1 LSLINI
7 NVIHTFYSCTG
18 IINIK
23 TLVRYICI
31 FHLKNAGFLHDDFW
45 CLFLNI
51 WTIIAILVANSS
63 NWFLPGIYPPP
74 YELCACISQDYSLP
88 RKFEDFGM
96 VMMLTTV
103 IVWSFVT
110 IRVKIYKR
118 SLEGTVAPLVPSQTL
133 PTLHTISQ
141 NKLLSDFSFPIGC
154 LLPLTMAFSVIYI
167 FSSSKATV
175 NFNALKF
182 FYFLIM
188 PVAFN
193 LFAIL
198 FYANN
203 PKARTTLQREL
214 NDSFHSWIE
223 CNQ

>member
-1 LSLINI
+1 
-7 NVIHTFYSCTG
+7 
-18 IINIK
+18 
-23 TLVRYICI
+23 
-31 FHLKNAGFLHDDFW
+31 
-45 CLFLNI
+45 
-51 WTIIAILVANSS
+51 
-63 NWFLPGIYPPP
+63 
-74 YELCACISQDYSLP
+74 
-88 RKFEDFGM
+88 M
-96 VMMLTTV
+96 
-103 IVWSFVT
+103 IVWTFVT
-110 IRVKIYKR
+110 IRVTIYNR

-133 PTLHTISQ
+133 QTLQTISQ
-141 NKLLSDFSFPIGC
+141 NKLLSDFCYPIVC

-203 PKARTTLQREL
+203 PKARTTLLREL
-214 NDSFHSWIE
+214 NDSFNSWIE